1 MYFKLSNKQKRVSVM
16 CSVYFSVSNK
26 TIVVSINSASSVQYE
41 DASNYDATYVC
52 TTVAQIV
59 KCLKAHNVNNNSDI
73 MCSST
78 CEFASEEGYA
88 NDSDVALLIDEALD
102 ALNIS
107 A

>member
-1 MYFKLSNKQKRVSVM
+1 M

-26 TIVVSINSASSVQYE
+26 TIVVSINSSNSVQYE
-41 DASNYDATYVC
+41 ELGNYDATYVC

-59 KCLKAHNVNNNSDI
+59 KCLQLHNVNNNSNI

-78 CEFASEEGYA
+78 CSFATEENFK
-88 NDSDVALLIDEALD
+88 NDSDVELLIDEALD
-102 ALNIS
+102 IIGVS

>member
-1 MYFKLSNKQKRVSVM
+1 M

-26 TIVVSINSASSVQYE
+26 TIVVSINSA
-41 DASNYDATYVC
+41 TYVC

-59 KCLKAHNVNNNSDI
+59 KCLQLHNVNNNSDI

-78 CEFASEEGYA
+78 CDFASEEGYA

>member
-1 MYFKLSNKQKRVSVM
+1 M

-26 TIVVSINSASSVQYE
+26 TIVVSINNE
-41 DASNYDATYVC
+41 TYVC

-59 KCLKAHNVNNNSDI
+59 KCLQLHNVNNNSSI

-78 CEFASEEGYA
+78 CSFATEENFK
-88 NDSDVALLIDEALD
+88 NDSDVELLIDEALD
-102 ALNIS
+102 ILNIS